1 MNQVS
6 DARNDPN
13 AGCLR
18 QDCSEQVQPG
28 YDDGGFQVLV
38 KAAVM
43 AACGSC
49 FEPCGPVAA
58 DGVVQC
64 LPPEVEA
71 KQGL

>member
-1 MNQVS
+1 M
-6 DARNDPN
+6 
-13 AGCLR
+13 
-18 QDCSEQVQPG
+18 QPEC
-28 YDDGGFQVLV
+28 DDGGFQVLV

-58 DGVVQC
+58 DGAVQC